1 MLRVLLFIA
10 LAALP
15 LYAFIDCAMKD
26 ETQIKNLPKWGWL
39 LVILFTQAFGAI
51 LTSQSVK
58 AYRASM
64 VRSWLGSTSWMPTRE
79 DFPPLVTSGSW
90 PTPLRPPVL
99 QRITSSPCEIA
110 PVSLWAPKI

>member
-39 LVILFTQAFGAI
+39 LLIIILGPQALAI
-51 LTSQSVK
+51 GPI
-58 AYRASM
+58 AY
-64 VRSWLGSTSWMPTRE
+64 L
-79 DFPPLVTSGSW
+79 
-90 PTPLRPPVL
+90 
-99 QRITSSPCEIA
+99 IA
-110 PVSLWAPKI
+110 GRNKPKGRKAPKRRVLPPDDDPDFLGKL